1 MCLQIKAANMSG
13 QPLCYHPGWA
23 ANPALMEADER
34 DLGGLIPDM
43 TPPGICLTDG
53 ALEAKNELD
62 EAVRAATLV
71 SWANALPVYGVA
83 ADDQITNPMVAI
95 EVAKRYFDQWLNKPG
110 VVMYAYLLGFPSPI
124 LRTKER

>member
-13 QPLCYHPGWA
+13 QPLCNHPGWA

-43 TPPGICLTDG
+43 TPPGICLTEG

-95 EVAKRYFDQWLNKPG
+95 EVAKRYFDQWLRQRKTCIHSVFRG
-110 VVMYAYLLGFPSPI
+110 IRL
-124 LRTKER
+124 TC